1 MKVEVDVFMESD
13 DVSDEEHEVEYEYND
28 PLVWWKEHEKQFP
41 NIAILAKALL
51 AIPATSASSE
61 RVFSVAGLTVSK
73 NRARLSSSIFASM
86 VYMHEFYR
94 FMKTNPSIILPLK
107 LYILI
112 IKGRTT

>member
-13 DVSDEEHEVEYEYND
+13 DVSDEEHEVEYEYNDQDND

-73 NRARLSSSIFASM
+73 TRARLSSSIVASM
-86 VYMHEFYR
+86 VYMHGFYR

-107 LYILI
+107 Y
-112 IKGRTT
+112 